1 MKLPMCSSWSKLFNF
16 MSLSPKYAQT
26 TPCSA
31 QITLVTFSASL
42 SSIVEPIAICF
53 AHASCTSPFSAS
65 LMLLDLALVIGPL
78 GIFKGSFEVGLSSC
92 WISSKPVKHVTV
104 TREEILVEINSYVPQ
119 FSLVKGPILIILFQP
134 INSVSPPPQN
144 GGGMEEFTVPVSPLQ
159 PVTSRFLVPQ
169 KFFLSKK
176 LIILFP

>member
-1 MKLPMCSSWSKLFNF
+1 MKLPMCSYWSKLFNF

-53 AHASCTSPFSAS
+53 VHASCTSPFSAS

-92 WISSKPVKHVTV
+92 WISSGEVRGGEGWKARYLVWLKKVEGRGGKKFCLYLAPCSLSPHPQKWGFLEGRESECLVLTYLPISYFTNSKVT
-104 TREEILVEINSYVPQ
+104 
-119 FSLVKGPILIILFQP
+119 P
-134 INSVSPPPQN
+134 IN
-144 GGGMEEFTVPVSPLQ
+144 
-159 PVTSRFLVPQ
+159 
-169 KFFLSKK
+169 
-176 LIILFP
+176 

>member
-1 MKLPMCSSWSKLFNF
+1 MKLPMCSYWSKLFNF

-53 AHASCTSPFSAS
+53 VHASCTSPFSAS

-78 GIFKGSFEVGLSSC
+78 GIFKGSFKVDLSSC
-92 WISSKPVKHVTV
+92 WISSQKLDWNGQNPNLCFF
-104 TREEILVEINSYVPQ
+104 LVLKRAIGLKTSYVQ
-119 FSLVKGPILIILFQP
+119 AFGKLLVFVDQMYHTLENNVTKTQILDW
-134 INSVSPPPQN
+134 NGQN
-144 GGGMEEFTVPVSPLQ
+144 PNLCYF
-159 PVTSRFLVPQ
+159 
-169 KFFLSKK
+169 
-176 LIILFP
+176 

>member
-1 MKLPMCSSWSKLFNF
+1 MKLPMCSYWSKLFNF

-53 AHASCTSPFSAS
+53 VHASCTSPFSAS

-78 GIFKGSFEVGLSSC
+78 GIFKGSFKVDLSSC
-92 WISSKPVKHVTV
+92 WISSLGLL
-104 TREEILVEINSYVPQ
+104 LVLKRAIGLKTSYGDA
-119 FSLVKGPILIILFQP
+119 FGKLLVF
-134 INSVSPPPQN
+134 VD
-144 GGGMEEFTVPVSPLQ
+144 
-159 PVTSRFLVPQ
+159 Q
-169 KFFLSKK
+169 KYHTL
-176 LIILFP
+176 